1 MTLAL
6 FWIAVSLLVYTYA
19 AFPLLLAVR
28 AKLMRRPFQAA
39 EITPTVSLIVVAHN
53 EEACLDAKLENI
65 AALDYPRDRLE
76 IVLASDGST
85 DGTGAIMNRWSD
97 DRTKVLL
104 LPRQG
109 KIACLNQAV
118 AAATGD
124 VLVFSDANSM
134 YRPDAIRQLVRP
146 LADQEVGG
154 VAGDQRYLKAGC
166 GAAGECAY
174 WNYDRQLKIFESA
187 AGSVISATGAIYA
200 IRRELF
206 LPVPP
211 SVTDDFVSSTAVI
224 EQGRR
229 LVFAPDAVAMEPP
242 ADRGSLEFGRK
253 VRVITRGLRAIWVRR
268 RLLNPLRSGFYAVQL
283 FSHKLMR
290 RMMVL
295 PLLVILAT
303 TPLLWHEGMF
313 YRSAL
318 AAQSIF
324 YGCALVGTL
333 TSVRP
338 LRGSKV
344 FAVPFYFCMVNL
356 ACLVALFNI
365 LRGRQINLWEP
376 KRAAE
381 HVPATNVLIA
391 DGSAIL

>member
-1 MTLAL
+1 MTLVL
-6 FWIAVSLLVYTYA
+6 FWVAVSLLVYTYA
-19 AFPLLLAVR
+19 AFPLLLAIR
-28 AKLMRRPFQAA
+28 ARIMRRVYATA
-39 EITPTVSLIVVAHN
+39 DITPTVSLIVVAHN
-53 EEACLDAKLENI
+53 EQACLAAKLENI

-85 DGTGAIMNRWSD
+85 DGTGTIMNRWSD
-97 DRTKVLL
+97 ERTKVLL

-118 AAATGD
+118 AAAMGE

-134 YRPDAIRQLVRP
+134 YRADAIRELVRP
-146 LADQEVGG
+146 FADPSVGG
-154 VAGDQRYLKAGC
+154 VAGDQRYLKSGS
-166 GAAGECAY
+166 GADGERAY
-174 WNYDRQLKIFESA
+174 WNYDRHLKVCESA
-187 AGSVISATGAIYA
+187 AGNVISATGAIYA

-211 SVTDDFVSSTAVI
+211 SVTDDFVISTAVI

-242 ADRGSLEFGRK
+242 AERGSLEFGRK

-268 RLLNPLRSGFYAVQL
+268 RLLNPFHSGFYAVQL
-283 FSHKLMR
+283 LSHKLMR

-303 TPLLWHEGMF
+303 TPLLWHAGAF
-313 YRSAL
+313 YQFAL
-318 AAQSIF
+318 VAQSVF
-324 YGCALVGTL
+324 YGCALLGAAPI
-333 TSVRP
+333 RP
-338 LRGSKV
+338 LRSSKV

-376 KRAAE
+376 KRGAE
-381 HVPATNVLIA
+381 PVPATNVLVA
-391 DGSAIL
+391 RRA